1 MPKALGIDYGTKRV
15 GISISDSSQ
24 LIATGLTTI
33 VNKNIFQFLNELF
46 NKQDIDTIVIGDA
59 RNLDGNKTDSSLE
72 IEKFTTKLKNKYP
85 NKKIRMI
92 DERFTSKIAFQS
104 IIESGV
110 KKQKR
115 KDKCLIDEVSATII
129 LQDYLSYK

>member
-85 NKKIRMI
+85 NKQISMI

>member
-33 VNKNIFQFLNELF
+33 VNKNIFQFLDELF

-85 NKKIRMI
+85 NKQISMI

>member
-1 MPKALGIDYGTKRV
+1 M
-15 GISISDSSQ
+15 
-24 LIATGLTTI
+24 
-33 VNKNIFQFLNELF
+33 
-46 NKQDIDTIVIGDA
+46 
-59 RNLDGNKTDSSLE
+59 DGNKTDSSLE

-85 NKKIRMI
+85 NKQISMI

>member
-1 MPKALGIDYGTKRV
+1 VPKALGIDYGTKRV

-85 NKKIRMI
+85 NKQISMI